1 MGMAL
6 LILLT
11 VAAIGSINAAI
22 FDPTTSGNSITG
34 SVSTMTNAG
43 VSWNVDVGQ
52 TTTTVTITI
61 PSDGWFGVGFGST
74 GMVGA
79 HAVVMNWSG
88 LNQGAIEERDFT
100 TTNSGSVSTISAWTV
115 DSFTEDVASSTY
127 TYVISRANT
136 VAGLHTFD
144 ASAASLDFISARKV
158 GSTSF
163 TYHGGDNRI
172 YGTLVSAPTSEP
184 TVSPSDN
191 PTRTGETPNPSMD
204 PSVSPSN
211 DPTAAPVAGNNPS
224 KGNMV
229 ELNVLS
235 FIVAIA
241 AFLC

>member
-163 TYHGGDNRI
+163 TYHGSGNKI
-172 YGTLVSAPTSEP
+172 YGTLVSDAPTSEP
-184 TVSPSDN
+184 TESPSDN
-191 PTRTGETPNPSMD
+191 PTRTGETPNPSIS
-204 PSVSPSN
+204 PSGSPSN
-211 DPTAAPVAGNNPS
+211 DPTAAPVS
-224 KGNMV
+224 KGQMIG
-229 ELNVLS
+229 LNVLS
-235 FIVAIA
+235 FIVVIA

>member
-52 TTTTVTITI
+52 TTTTVRITI

-74 GMVGA
+74 GFISICNLSFAFNQLGMVGA

-88 LNQGAIEERDFT
+88 LNQGDIEERDFT
-100 TTNSGSVSTISAWTV
+100 TTNSGI

-136 VAGLHTFD
+136 VAGMHTFD
-144 ASAASLDFISARKV
+144 GADTSLDFISARKV

-163 TYHGGDNRI
+163 TYHGSDNRI
-172 YGTLVSAPTSEP
+172 YGTLVSASTSGP
-184 TVSPSDN
+184 TVSPSGN
-191 PTRTGETPNPSMD
+191 PTRAGETQNPSMN
-204 PSVSPSN
+204 PGGSPSN
-211 DPTAAPVAGNNPS
+211 DPTAAPVAG
-224 KGNMV
+224 
-229 ELNVLS
+229 
-235 FIVAIA
+235 
-241 AFLC
+241 